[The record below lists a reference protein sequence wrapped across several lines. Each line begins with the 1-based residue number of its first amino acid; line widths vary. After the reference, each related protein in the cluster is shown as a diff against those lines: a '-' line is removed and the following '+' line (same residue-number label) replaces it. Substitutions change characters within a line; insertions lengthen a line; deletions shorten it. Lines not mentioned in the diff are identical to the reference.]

1 MGIGV
6 GIFLTAIGAILAF
19 AVNVD
24 TNGTGV
30 NVHTIGLILLA
41 VGIFGILLSMF
52 FWSTWGGFGGR
63 RRSTTTTTAG
73 GTVVPGGTTTTVD
86 QP

>member
-1 MGIGV
+1 MGLGV

-24 TNGTGV
+24 TGGTGV
-30 NVHTIGLILLA
+30 NVHTVGLILLA
-41 VGIFGILLSMF
+41 VGILGIILSMV
-52 FWSTWGGFGGR
+52 FWSSWGGFGGR
-63 RRSTTTTTAG
+63 RRTTTVAPG
-73 GTVVPGGTTTTVD
+73 APVAPGTTTTTVD

>member
-1 MGIGV
+1 MGFGV

-24 TNGTGV
+24 TGGTGV
-30 NVHTIGLILLA
+30 NVHTVGLILLG
-41 VGIFGILLSMF
+41 VGILGIILSMV
-52 FWSTWGGFGGR
+52 FWSSWGGFGGR
-63 RRSTTTTTAG
+63 RRSTTTTA
-73 GTVVPGGTTTTVD
+73 PGAPVAPGSTTTTVD